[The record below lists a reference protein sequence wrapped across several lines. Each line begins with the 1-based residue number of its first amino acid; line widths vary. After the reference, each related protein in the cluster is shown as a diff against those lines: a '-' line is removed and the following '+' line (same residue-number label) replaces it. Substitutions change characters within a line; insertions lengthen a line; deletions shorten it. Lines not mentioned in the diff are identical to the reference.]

1 MLTPRE
7 KSPLPENVPR
17 GVSNPRHFGSE
28 PKHYQLSYSGPGI
41 HNECLGNTTPVY
53 TELSE
58 RGDPWYSQ
66 IASHVTSAQLSIASH
81 WIVHPNQITC
91 SLNREF
97 RHHRFPLLHWRQIP
111 QEQLRKAMVTHALVI
126 RPDVGNPPS
135 PPTTKSF
142 GDSCQP
148 ICYRMFSH
156 SSKDNSHHSRA
167 DHPVP

>member
-1 MLTPRE
+1 MVLKPTPVPT
-7 KSPLPENVPR
+7 SPSFLVEYGR
-17 GVSNPRHFGSE
+17 QISDQCAE
-28 PKHYQLSYSGPGI
+28 TTATKWI

-53 TELSE
+53 IELSE

-97 RHHRFPLLHWRQIP
+97 RHHQFPLLHWRQIP
-111 QEQLRKAMVTHALVI
+111 KEQLMKAMVTHTLLI

-148 ICYRMFSH
+148 ICYRTFSH
-156 SSKDNSHHSRA
+156 SSKDNSHYSRA